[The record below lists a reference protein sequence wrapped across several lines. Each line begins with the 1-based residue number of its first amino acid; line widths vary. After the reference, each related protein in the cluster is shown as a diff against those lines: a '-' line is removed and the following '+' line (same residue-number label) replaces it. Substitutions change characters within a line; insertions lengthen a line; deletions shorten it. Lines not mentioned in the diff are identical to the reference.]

1 MNWQIFV
8 SILMYII
15 PAFSMQENAHDFF
28 SLGGGRGSKG
38 KRPLEYTLYYQ
49 YAARWGRPL

>member
-15 PAFSMQENAHDFF
+15 PAFSMQENTHDFF
-28 SLGGGRGSKG
+28 SLGRGRGSKG
-38 KRPLEYTLYYQ
+38 KKPLEYTIYYQ